1 MAHEVTAAEVPPV
14 PGKLVDALIA
24 WQGKVLEV
32 THDAMLLVA
41 GVQHA
46 PLTQM
51 EVLAQRLK
59 QLDSLTAVARQEL
72 RNAYRDVQR
81 AYREAAPA

>member
-1 MAHEVTAAEVPPV
+1 MAHEVPAADVPPV
-14 PGKLVDALIA
+14 PVKLVDALIA

-32 THDAMLLVA
+32 TYDVLPLVA
-41 GVQHA
+41 QVQHA

-51 EVLAQRLK
+51 ESLAHRLK

-72 RNAYRDVQR
+72 RNAYGDVQR
-81 AYREAAPA
+81 AYRDASA